1 MTVRVYVLLGIITGA
16 CNEAAEILRGK
27 PGVIAVELLE
37 GSPEVLFIIESCSRR
52 SLAQL
57 TVSALASVE
66 SLTAGV
72 QLLPTRDSF
81 GAQTGKTSSKPS
93 KPLSSLAQTEQ
104 GGRSNGAFG
113 DNVR

>member
-1 MTVRVYVLLGIITGA
+1 VSVRVYVLLGIINGA
-16 CNEAAEILRGK
+16 CDEAAKVLRGE

-37 GSPEVLFIIESCSRR
+37 GSPEVLFIIESSSRR

-66 SLTAGV
+66 SLTIGV

-93 KPLSSLAQTEQ
+93 KPLSSLAQTK
-104 GGRSNGAFG
+104 
-113 DNVR
+113 

>member
-1 MTVRVYVLLGIITGA
+1 VSVRVYVLLGIITGA

-37 GSPEVLFIIESCSRR
+37 GSPEVLFMVESSSRR
-52 SLAQL
+52 SLAQR

-93 KPLSSLAQTEQ
+93 KPLSSLAQTK
-104 GGRSNGAFG
+104 
-113 DNVR
+113 